1 MAAMSGG
8 GTPGD
13 GPPGG
18 GPPTGG
24 AAATDGWIAAELAD
38 ELPGLTLS
46 SLVAP
51 VAGQR
56 TTPGLRRRL
65 RTLSDRFGGARA
77 VLLRSEPVPAA
88 YRAFYRQVGL
98 DPDVDRPP
106 GEAVVLERLVHGGF
120 ASSGRLADAL
130 LLAVV
135 ETGVP
140 VWALDDERLD
150 GPLGLRTAGEGER
163 IGAGELSP
171 EAPAGQI
178 VVADAAR
185 AVAVLFAPPAAS
197 HALVAQK
204 AGAGRT
210 ARARLYAVGVTGVP
224 AIHVEEALWTAAE
237 ALAEA

>member
-1 MAAMSGG
+1 MSGAG
-8 GTPGD
+8 DD
-13 GPPGG
+13 GPPDR
-18 GPPTGG
+18 G
-24 AAATDGWIAAELAD
+24 AAGAEATDGWIAGELAA
-38 ELPGLTLS
+38 ELPGLALS

-51 VAGQR
+51 VGGPR

-88 YRAFYRQVGL
+88 YRAFYRHVGL

-106 GEAVVLERLVHGGF
+106 GEAVVLDRLVHGGF

-150 GPLGLRTAGEGER
+150 GPLGLRTAVAGERVGEGDT
-163 IGAGELSP
+163 AGE
-171 EAPAGQI
+171 APDGQI

-185 AVAVLFAPPAAS
+185 AAAVLFAAPAAS
-197 HALVAQK
+197 HAAA
-204 AGAGRT
+204 AGTVRT
-210 ARARLYAVGVTGVP
+210 RLYAIVVAGVP

-237 ALAEA
+237 ALTEG

>member
-1 MAAMSGG
+1 VAAVSGG
-8 GTPGD
+8 EGGPPGD
-13 GPPGG
+13 GPPRG
-18 GPPTGG
+18 GPPPAG
-24 AAATDGWIAAELAD
+24 AAATDGWIAAELA
-38 ELPGLTLS
+38 EEAPGLALS
-46 SLVAP
+46 SLAAP

-56 TTPGLRRRL
+56 STPGLRRRL

-106 GEAVVLERLVHGGF
+106 GEAAILDRLVRGGF
-120 ASSGRLADAL
+120 VSSGRLADAL

-150 GPLGLRTAGEGER
+150 GPLGLRTAAAGERVGEGEL
-163 IGAGELSP
+163 AA
-171 EAPAGQI
+171 EAPDGQI
-178 VVADAAR
+178 VVADAAC
-185 AVAVLFAPPAAS
+185 ALAVLFAAPAAS
-197 HALVAQK
+197 HAF
-204 AGAGRT
+204 GPRT
-210 ARARLYAVGVTGVP
+210 VRARVYAVGVAGVP

>member
-1 MAAMSGG
+1 VATVSGG
-8 GTPGD
+8 GAPED

-18 GPPTGG
+18 G
-24 AAATDGWIAAELAD
+24 AAATAGWIAAELAD
-38 ELPGLTLS
+38 ELPGLALS

-56 TTPGLRRRL
+56 STPGLRRRL

-106 GEAVVLERLVHGGF
+106 GEAVVLDRLLHGGF
-120 ASSGRLADAL
+120 ASSGRVADAL

-150 GPLGLRTAGEGER
+150 GPLGLRLA
-163 IGAGELSP
+163 GAGERVGDGELAG
-171 EAPAGQI
+171 EAPPGQL
-178 VVADAAR
+178 VVADAER

-197 HALVAQK
+197 HACWA
-204 AGAGRT
+204 RT
-210 ARARLYAVGVTGVP
+210 VRARLYAVGVTGVP
-224 AIHVEEALWTAAE
+224 AIHVEEALWTAAQ

>member
-1 MAAMSGG
+1 MSGG
-8 GTPGD
+8 GEGD
-13 GPPGG
+13 GGTGLPGG
-18 GPPTGG
+18 GPTPGAGPPPTG
-24 AAATDGWIAAELAD
+24 AAATDGWIASELAG
-38 ELPGLTLS
+38 ELPGLALS
-46 SLVAP
+46 SLTAP
-51 VAGQR
+51 VAGLR

-106 GEAVVLERLVHGGF
+106 GEAVVLDRLVHGGF
-120 ASSGRLADAL
+120 ASSGRVADAL

-150 GPLGLRTAGEGER
+150 GPLGLRTAAAGER
-163 IGAGELSP
+163 VGDGELAD
-171 EAPAGQI
+171 EAPDGQI
-178 VVADAAR
+178 VVADASR
-185 AVAVLFAPPAAS
+185 ALAVLFAAAATS
-197 HALVAQK
+197 HAC
-204 AGAGRT
+204 GPRT
-210 ARARLYAVGVTGVP
+210 VRARLYAVGVSGVP
-224 AIHVEEALWTAAE
+224 TIHVEEALWTAAE